1 MSPPE
6 SFLSIAAM
14 ITINLLL
21 AGVIFTVIRLIK
33 GPDHADRVVALD
45 LFSILVVAILAAL
58 AVYTGVSTY
67 VDVAIVYALVAFLGT
82 VALARYIERTAGR
95 RRPARP
101 ARPASQKRE
110 EKS

>member
-1 MSPPE
+1 MSPVG

-14 ITINLLL
+14 TTINLLL
-21 AGVIFTVIRLIK
+21 AGVIFTVVRLIK

-58 AVYTGVSTY
+58 AVYTGESTY

-101 ARPASQKRE
+101 APRKHE